1 MLAKVKNSK
10 KATNSVRY
18 VIRTLKGTEMEKL
31 NDTDRCLRKK
41 IGEKSLTQRFN
52 VSGSVFI
59 YLCHLIMMS

>member
-41 IGEKSLTQRFN
+41 IGEKSLTQL
-52 VSGSVFI
+52 SPG
-59 YLCHLIMMS
+59 